1 MRPNIIN
8 TQFTLSISI
17 TDEMTAILD
26 NQQIHPVYSTFWLVH
41 HAELASRKAIEP
53 FFESEDQAIGGGIS
67 VQHLSMASIGE
78 TVEITAIIKEYN
90 GSKIL
95 SEFIAMIPKHN
106 IIIAKGEQTQIIMKQ
121 ADIDKRISLANSR
134 TR

>member
-8 TQFTLSISI
+8 AQYTMSICI
-17 TDEMTAILD
+17 TEEMTAILD
-26 NQQIHPVYSTFWLVH
+26 NKQIHPVYSTFWLVY

-53 FFESEDQAIGGGIS
+53 YFETDDQAIGAGIS
-67 VQHLSMASIGE
+67 VQHISMASIGE

-95 SEFIAMIPKHN
+95 SEFIAVIPKHN
-106 IIIAKGEQTQIIMKQ
+106 IIIAKGEQTQILMKQ
-121 ADIDKRISLANSR
+121 ADIDKRISLAYSR
-134 TR
+134 SH

>member
-8 TQFTLSISI
+8 AQFTLSISV
-17 TDEMTAILD
+17 TEEMTAILD
-26 NQQIHPVYSTFWLVH
+26 NQQIHPVYSTFWLVY

-53 FFESEDQAIGGGIS
+53 YFESEDQAIGAGIS
-67 VQHLSMASIGE
+67 VQHIAMASIGE

-95 SEFIAMIPKHN
+95 SEFIAMIPKHTV
-106 IIIAKGEQTQIIMKQ
+106 IIAKGQQTQIVMKQ
-121 ADIDKRISLANSR
+121 ADINKRIILACSR
-134 TR
+134 SR

>member
-8 TQFTLSISI
+8 AQYTMSICI
-17 TDEMTAILD
+17 TEEMTAILD
-26 NQQIHPVYSTFWLVH
+26 NKQIHPVYSTFWLVY

-53 FFESEDQAIGGGIS
+53 YFETDDQAIGAGIS
-67 VQHLSMASIGE
+67 IQHISMASIGE

-95 SEFIAMIPKHN
+95 SEFIAVIPKHN
-106 IIIAKGEQTQIIMKQ
+106 IIIAKGEQTQILMKQ
-121 ADIDKRISLANSR
+121 ADIDERISLAYSR
-134 TR
+134 SH